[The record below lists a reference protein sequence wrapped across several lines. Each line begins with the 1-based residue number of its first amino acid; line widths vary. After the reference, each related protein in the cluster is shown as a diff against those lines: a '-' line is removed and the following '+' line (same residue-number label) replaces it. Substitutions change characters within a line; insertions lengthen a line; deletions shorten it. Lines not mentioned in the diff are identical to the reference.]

1 MTEHER
7 ASLERHLREAVR
19 GEVRFDLMT
28 RGLYATDASLYQQFP
43 VALVVPRDEAD
54 LIAAVAVAA
63 EHGVP
68 ILPRGGGTS
77 LAGQCVGETLV
88 LDCSKHLNALLE
100 VNVEERWARVQPGLV
115 RDELN
120 ALVAPH
126 GLHLAVDPAT
136 GNRAAVGGMIAN
148 NTSGTRSIR
157 YGMMIAHLLAA
168 RVLLS
173 DGTVLDLSELD
184 QQEYAR
190 RAAAP
195 GREGEVL
202 TGFRRIIETHRQA
215 IVERYPKILRRA
227 QGYMLDEFIG
237 GGPWNLA
244 KLMCG
249 SEGTLATLLE
259 ARVNLE
265 PIPAAT
271 GLVVVHFADR
281 MAAIEAVEPILAH
294 DPAAVELVDDQIL
307 APARRNLQT
316 ARLCGFLDGEPA
328 AILVVELAVDDLDRV
343 AERANR
349 LVSELRA
356 GGVGYAWPV
365 LLDKSR
371 QAEVWALRKA
381 GLGLMLGRRG
391 DAKPLAFIEDAAV
404 PVPRLSEYIRQI
416 VDYCAAL
423 ETEVALYAHASVGLL
438 HVRPI
443 VDLKQPAGV
452 EKMKA
457 IAAHSVEVVLS
468 HGGSISGEHGD
479 GRVRSPFLE
488 RYFGPEV
495 YAAFGEVK
503 ALFDPAGL
511 MNPGKIV
518 APPPMDQDLRYPPG
532 YRVSPLATHYHY
544 RADGGFAGAVE
555 MCNGVGACRKT
566 LTGTMC
572 PSYIATRDEEHSTR
586 GRANALRLAMS
597 GQLGDD
603 GLASDRLHEVLD
615 LCLACKG
622 CKAECPSNVDLAR
635 LKSEVLQLRHDRYGV
650 PLRDKLIGAAPE
662 LAARLSGPAA
672 GLVNRVNASRP
683 MRRLLER
690 LVGLDARRTPP
701 AYARER
707 FGAWLA
713 GRAGRSAPDRRV
725 VLFDDTY
732 LNYHE
737 PHLGRTAVEL
747 LEACGYEVLV
757 ARAGCCQRPRISR
770 GLLRE
775 AKRRGEQTLRRLDP
789 FFAQGLPVLV
799 CEPSCAAALGDDLPD
814 LIDDEALGE
823 RAKRG
828 VRMIDEFL
836 AAELAAG
843 RLAVGL
849 EPVASEILIHGHCH
863 QKALYGTGAMTRL
876 LSAAGTATVREIDS
890 GCCGMAGGFGY
901 EHEHYDLSVKV
912 GEDRLLPALR
922 AASSATIVACGFSC
936 RHQIADL
943 TGRRALHLIE
953 ALRPGPARGS

>member
-7 ASLERHLREAVR
+7 QSLERHLREAVR
-19 GEVRFDLMT
+19 GEVRFDPMT
-28 RGLYATDASLYQQFP
+28 RGLYATDASFYQQFP
-43 VALVVPRDEAD
+43 VALAVPRDEAD

-100 VNVEERWARVQPGLV
+100 VQVEERWARVQPGLV

-157 YGMMIAHLLAA
+157 YGMMIAHVLAA
-168 RVLLS
+168 RVLLA
-173 DGTVLDLSELD
+173 DGTVLELSELD
-184 QQEYAR
+184 QQAYAR
-190 RAAAP
+190 RAAAA
-195 GREGEVL
+195 GREGELL

-227 QGYMLDEFIG
+227 QGYLLDEFTATER
-237 GGPWNLA
+237 WNLA

-281 MAAIEAVEPILAH
+281 MHAIEAVEHILGH

-307 APARRNLQT
+307 GPARRNLQT

-328 AILVVELAVDDLDRV
+328 AILVVELADDDRDRV
-343 AERANR
+343 AERASR

-391 DAKPLAFIEDAAV
+391 DAKPMAFIEDAAV
-404 PVPRLSEYIRQI
+404 PVPRLPEYIRQI
-416 VDYCAAL
+416 VEYCTAL

-443 VDLKQPAGV
+443 VNLKEPAGV

-457 IAAHSVEVVLS
+457 IAAHSVELVLA

-518 APPPMDQDLRYPPG
+518 APAPMDQDLRYPPG

-603 GLASDRLHEVLD
+603 GLTSDRLHQVLD

-701 AYARER
+701 AYAREP

-713 GRAGRSAPDRRV
+713 GRTGLSAPDRRV

-737 PHLGRTAVEL
+737 PHLGRAAVEL

-789 FFAQGLPVLV
+789 FLEQGLPVLV
-799 CEPSCAAALGDDLPD
+799 CEPSCAAALGDDLPE

-836 AAELAAG
+836 AAELEAG
-843 RLAVGL
+843 RLAAGL

-863 QKALYGTGAMTRL
+863 QKALYGTGAINRL

-890 GCCGMAGGFGY
+890 GCCGLAGGFGY
-901 EHEHYDLSVKV
+901 EHEHYELSVKV

-922 AASSATIVACGFSC
+922 AAPSATIVACGFSC

-943 TGRRALHLIE
+943 AGRRALHLVE
-953 ALRPGPARGS
+953 AIFPNPERRS